1 MFRNELFI
9 GETVNI
15 YDFNSRRWRERMVQ
29 GKKFEEIMAGCLSE
43 KDQFIDLR
51 NSIVSMRNIKS

>member
-1 MFRNELFI
+1 
-9 GETVNI
+9 
-15 YDFNSRRWRERMVQ
+15 MVQ